1 MNFEELKVLVH
12 AWGDAR
18 GITTNSTPQA
28 QCLKGVEELGELA
41 SGIARQDKALIAD
54 ALGDLLVV
62 EILLARL
69 AGLDLVGCLEGAYET
84 IKNRRGYLTA
94 SGVFIK
100 EDPTFQL
107 AEGAGHD

>member
-1 MNFEELKVLVH
+1 MNFEELQHLIH

-41 SGIARQDKALIAD
+41 AGIARQDKALIAD

-69 AGLDLVGCLEGAYET
+69 AGLDLINCLEGAYDT
-84 IKNRRGYLTA
+84 IKNRRGYLNSA
-94 SGVFIK
+94 GVFIK
-100 EDPTFQL
+100 EEETK
-107 AEGAGHD
+107 

>member
-69 AGLDLVGCLEGAYET
+69 AGLDLVDCLEGAYET
-84 IKNRRGYLTA
+84 IRHRKGSINS
-94 SGVFIK
+94 SGVFVK
-100 EDPTFQL
+100 EEETRP
-107 AEGAGHD
+107 